1 MLLKLIF
8 IHPSDTLDNTR
19 RTKTYNQLT
28 KFHHFIDF
36 VIIKKNN
43 NNVTVTKFKKL

>member
-28 KFHHFIDF
+28 KFFKLF
-36 VIIKKNN
+36 YLYLTPVRSKN
-43 NNVTVTKFKKL
+43 